1 MSFELTPSQQLFL
14 NIYSSQ
20 YENISQQFDR
30 LIEESNRLIPIMND
44 LRYNINAIYIDARA
58 DLISNTNA
66 NRQPR
71 MPPSQPHAYPSY
83 PMPSYP
89 INPNATQSNVNVAPL
104 LTTTAYGT
112 TDYLFGEVQN
122 PINNT
127 CPISLD
133 QFDETS
139 EVAQINRCGHL
150 FFRNELQEWLQS
162 NTRCPVCRGNINYYI
177 DASNNIIT

>member
-66 NRQPR
+66 GMNRQPR
-71 MPPSQPHAYPSY
+71 MPQRSSY

-89 INPNATQSNVNVAPL
+89 INPNLTHNNVNVAPL
-104 LTTTAYGT
+104 LTTTAYGI